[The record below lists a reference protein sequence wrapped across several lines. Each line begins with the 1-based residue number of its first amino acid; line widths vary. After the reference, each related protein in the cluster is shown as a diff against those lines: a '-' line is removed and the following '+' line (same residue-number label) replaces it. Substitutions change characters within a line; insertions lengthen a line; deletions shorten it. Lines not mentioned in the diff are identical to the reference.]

1 MFVTV
6 DLFRSV
12 SVSAL
17 FALIFFAGSFQ
28 ANAQKKSEAPAKLG
42 TVSVCKEIDD
52 DWKCVGESTTWEANK
67 KFNVLFIN
75 PDPMKGEF
83 IGIIF
88 HKQLPDGKDGDFL
101 YEFQQNIGSGNRKYA
116 TTEAPFYLPVGVYTI
131 YIVAWDKRDSL
142 YHKGN
147 FTDHFAKMTLTVK

>member
-1 MFVTV
+1 MFVKLSFLAV
-6 DLFRSV
+6 LAF
-12 SVSAL
+12 
-17 FALIFFAGSFQ
+17 IFLAGSL
-28 ANAQKKSEAPAKLG
+28 AADAQTKPVPTKAGA
-42 TVSVCKEIDD
+42 VSVCKEIDD

-75 PDPMKGEF
+75 PVAMGVDF

-101 YEFQQNIGSGNRKYA
+101 YEFQQQIGSDNRKYA
-116 TTEAPFYLPVGVYTI
+116 TTEAPFYLPAGKYTI
-131 YIVAWDKRDSL
+131 YVTSWDKRDPL

-147 FTDHFAKMTLTVK
+147 FNDYFAKMTLTVK

>member
-1 MFVTV
+1 MRRF
-6 DLFRSV
+6 LFLLL
-12 SVSAL
+12 AT
-17 FALIFFAGSFQ
+17 FALGSTELIGQ
-28 ANAQKKSEAPAKLG
+28 AKPAAAKPG
-42 TVSVCKEIDD
+42 DGKVSVCKEIDD
-52 DWKCVGESTTWEANK
+52 DWKCVGESTEWGANQ

-75 PDPMKGEF
+75 PTPMTGEF

-116 TTEAPFYLPVGVYTI
+116 TTEAPFYLPAGKYTI
-131 YIVAWDKRDSL
+131 YIVQWDKRDSL

-147 FTDHFAKMTLTVK
+147 FTDYYAKTTLTVK